1 MATIDSAVYCEA
13 LMRQCK
19 IALEA
24 IGNLN
29 YALMNLYQVPSG
41 GSRYDTYKAEVF
53 ELIYAF
59 LGHAAR
65 ISWMLWPGT
74 EGKIGRHRRRRQ
86 KIEGTPTKGS
96 FSQCTVPKA
105 PETSK
110 TRSLKMLRR
119 AYPFAAALQN
129 EISGAMETP
138 AACHIIGS
146 PIAVMDCSSSAG
158 MRIYDPT
165 TRDFHMDGIIFPL
178 QEIAAAIA
186 LLYSHARVE
195 EKPSARVS
203 PADTR
208 RRFSDVPGNGV
219 REAVHL

>member
-1 MATIDSAVYCEA
+1 MATIDSAVCSED
-13 LMRQCK
+13 LIRQCK

-41 GSRYDTYKAEVF
+41 GSRYDTYKAEAF
-53 ELIYAF
+53 EMIYAF

-65 ISWMLWPGT
+65 ISWMLWAGT
-74 EGKIGRHRRRRQ
+74 GWEIGRHHRRLQ
-86 KIEGTPTKGS
+86 KIEGAPTKGF
-96 FSQCTVPKA
+96 FSQRTFPKA
-105 PETSK
+105 LETSK

-119 AYPFAAALQN
+119 AYPFALALQN
-129 EISGAMETP
+129 EISGATEKP
-138 AACHIIGS
+138 AGCYIIGS
-146 PIAVMDCSSSAG
+146 PIAVTDCSSPAG

-186 LLYSHARVE
+186 LLYSYAHVE
-195 EKPSARVS
+195 EKPRARMS
-203 PADTR
+203 RADVR
-208 RRFSDVPGNGV
+208 HRFSETGRNGV
-219 REAVHL
+219 REAIYL

>member
-1 MATIDSAVYCEA
+1 MATIDSAVYCED
-13 LMRQCK
+13 LIHQCK

-53 ELIYAF
+53 EMIYAF

-74 EGKIGRHRRRRQ
+74 EGEIGRRHRRLQ
-86 KIEGTPTKGS
+86 KIEGTPKKGS
-96 FSQCTVPKA
+96 FPQCAFPKA
-105 PETSK
+105 LETSK

-119 AYPFAAALQN
+119 AYPFAAAVQN
-129 EISGAMETP
+129 EISGTVEKP
-138 AACHIIGS
+138 AAFHIIGS
-146 PIAVMDCSSSAG
+146 PIAVTDCLSSAG

-186 LLYSHARVE
+186 LLYSHAHME
-195 EKPSARVS
+195 EKP
-203 PADTR
+203 PAGISLADNR